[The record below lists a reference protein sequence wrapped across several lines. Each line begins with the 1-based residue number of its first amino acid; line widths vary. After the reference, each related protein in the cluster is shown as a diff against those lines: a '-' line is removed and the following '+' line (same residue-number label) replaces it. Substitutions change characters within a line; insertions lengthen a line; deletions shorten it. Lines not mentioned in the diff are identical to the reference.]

1 METATSKIQQV
12 TFEELQKQIT
22 EGTNAEV
29 DAPFIAYFTAP
40 WCQPCKTLYPM
51 VAKLAEQL
59 TGEFRVLQVDCEAH
73 RDAVKA
79 AGITSV
85 PTMVLYNRG
94 NQILTLVGNQALA
107 GVRTIMGKADE
118 LSKSN

>member
-1 METATSKIQQV
+1 METATSKIEQI
-12 TFEELQKQIT
+12 TYSELQRKI
-22 EGTNAEV
+22 EESK
-29 DAPFIAYFTAP
+29 DAQTDQPFIAYYTAP

-59 TGEFRVLQVDCEAH
+59 TGDFKVYQIDCEVH
-73 RDAVKA
+73 RDEVKA

-94 NQILTLVGNQALA
+94 RSIMSLNGVNALSGA
-107 GVRTIMGKADE
+107 SRMMGKADE
-118 LSKSN
+118 LSKPN

>member
-12 TFEELQKQIT
+12 TFEELQKQIA
-22 EGTNAEV
+22 EGADTKV

-94 NQILTLVGNQALA
+94 RSIMSLNGVNALSGA
-107 GVRTIMGKADE
+107 SRMMGKADE
-118 LSKSN
+118 LSKAN